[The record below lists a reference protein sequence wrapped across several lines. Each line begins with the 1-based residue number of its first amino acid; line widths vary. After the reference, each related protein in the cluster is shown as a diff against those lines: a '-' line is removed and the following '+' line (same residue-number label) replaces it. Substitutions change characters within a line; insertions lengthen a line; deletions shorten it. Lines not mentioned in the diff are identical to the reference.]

1 MKKLILGL
9 LIYCLLASL
18 QNIYCQN
25 SYNFIGETKQDLYE
39 YFYNIQDESLSVIE
53 KKDTII
59 QDISKKDIMY
69 IFFNGI
75 IVKQIYVYIN
85 KNSLWEGGKGII
97 SSLYSWTNA
106 EEKHKYK
113 YSLAMKNSFT
123 FIIIE
128 LNNKIN
134 N

>member
-1 MKKLILGL
+1 M
-9 LIYCLLASL
+9 